1 MIIILG
7 DVFMY
12 MFLLILV
19 VIYVL
24 LQFSCFKKEKKAR
37 NIFRNGSFPLIFAH
51 RGSSH
56 LFPEN
61 TELAFLKSFELGV
74 DAFET
79 DIRLTKD
86 GRIVTQHNEDID
98 ETTDGTGKVI
108 DYAYDELKE
117 FNFGYKFKNINGDF
131 PYAGNRVNG
140 LYPMEV
146 SALFEK
152 FRDDVVY
159 SIDIKD
165 DGEVG
170 LKSTELLYKFV
181 KEYNL
186 EKNVIF
192 SSFNEENLKHLRKIS
207 KGEIIISG
215 SMKKTTEVVL
225 ASYFGYDSFKK
236 FNTHAMMLPRFEK
249 LPLDTKYLIYKFHK
263 HNIAVCYWTI
273 NTEKDMRKLINKKVD
288 GIITDR
294 VDLLLKIK
302 EEKSN

>member
-1 MIIILG
+1 MSL
-7 DVFMY
+7 
-12 MFLLILV
+12 FLLILILT
-19 VIYVL
+19 IYIL
-24 LQFSCFKKEKKAR
+24 LQFLCFKKERKAR
-37 NIFRNGSFPLIFAH
+37 KVFRNGDFPLVFAH

-61 TELAFLKSFELGV
+61 TELAFTKSFEMGV

-86 GRIVTQHNEDID
+86 GKIVTQHNEDID
-98 ETTDGTGKVI
+98 ETTNGTGNVI
-108 DYAYDELKE
+108 DYTYDELKE
-117 FNFGYKFKNINGDF
+117 FNFGYEFKDINGDS
-131 PYAGNRVNG
+131 PYVDNREYG
-140 LYPMEV
+140 LFPMEV

-152 FRDDVVY
+152 FGDKVVY
-159 SIDIKD
+159 SIDVKD
-165 DGEVG
+165 EGEIG
-170 LKSTELLYKFV
+170 LKSAELLYKFV

-192 SSFNEENLKHLRKIS
+192 SSFSEDNLKHLRKIS
-207 KGEIIISG
+207 HGEIIISG

-236 FNTHAMMLPRFEK
+236 FNTHAMMIPKFEK

-263 HNIAVCYWTI
+263 HNISVCYWTI

>member
-1 MIIILG
+1 MYLFLFVLIIS
-7 DVFMY
+7 
-12 MFLLILV
+12 
-19 VIYVL
+19 IYIL

-37 NIFRNGSFPLIFAH
+37 KIFKNGDFPLVFAH
-51 RGSSH
+51 RGSSN

-61 TELAFLKSFELGV
+61 TELAFIKSFEMGV

-86 GRIVTQHNEDID
+86 GKIITQHNEDID

-108 DYAYDELKE
+108 DYTFDEIKE
-117 FNFGYKFKNINGDF
+117 FNFGYRFKDIYGNY
-131 PYAGNRVNG
+131 PYAENRVKG

-146 SALFEK
+146 SSLFEK
-152 FRDDVVY
+152 FGDSVIY
-159 SIDIKD
+159 SIDVKD
-165 DGEVG
+165 DGEIG
-170 LKSTELLYKFV
+170 LKSAELLYKCV
-181 KEYNL
+181 KKYKL

-192 SSFNEENLKHLRKIS
+192 SSFNEKNLKYLRKIS
-207 KGEIIISG
+207 HGEIIVSG
-215 SMKKTTEVVL
+215 SMEKTKEVVF

-236 FNTHAMMLPRFEK
+236 FNTHAMMIPRFEK

-273 NTEKDMRKLINKKVD
+273 NTEKEMRQLINKKVD

-302 EEKSN
+302 EEMSN

>member
-1 MIIILG
+1 MSL
-7 DVFMY
+7 
-12 MFLLILV
+12 FLLILILT
-19 VIYVL
+19 IYIL
-24 LQFSCFKKEKKAR
+24 LQFSCFKKERRAR
-37 NIFRNGSFPLIFAH
+37 KVFRNGDFPLVFAH

-61 TELAFLKSFELGV
+61 TELAFTKSFEMGV

-86 GRIVTQHNEDID
+86 GKIVTQHNEDID
-98 ETTDGTGKVI
+98 ETTNGTGNVI
-108 DYAYDELKE
+108 DYTYDELKE
-117 FNFGYKFKNINGDF
+117 FNFGYKFKDINGDS
-131 PYAGNRVNG
+131 PYVDNREYG
-140 LYPMEV
+140 LFPMEV

-152 FRDDVVY
+152 FGDKVVY
-159 SIDIKD
+159 SIDVKD
-165 DGEVG
+165 EGEIG
-170 LKSTELLYKFV
+170 LKSAELLYKFV

-192 SSFNEENLKHLRKIS
+192 SSFSEDNLKHLRKIS
-207 KGEIIISG
+207 HGEIIISG

>member
-1 MIIILG
+1 MYLFLFVLIIS
-7 DVFMY
+7 
-12 MFLLILV
+12 
-19 VIYVL
+19 IYIL

-37 NIFRNGSFPLIFAH
+37 KIFKNGDFPLVFAH
-51 RGSSH
+51 RGSSN

-61 TELAFLKSFELGV
+61 TELAFIKSFEMGV

-86 GRIVTQHNEDID
+86 GKIITQHNEDID

-108 DYAYDELKE
+108 DYTFDEIKE
-117 FNFGYKFKNINGDF
+117 FNFGYRFKDIYGNY
-131 PYAGNRVNG
+131 PYAENRVKG

-146 SALFEK
+146 SSLFEK
-152 FRDDVVY
+152 FGDSVIY
-159 SIDIKD
+159 SIDVKD

-170 LKSTELLYKFV
+170 LKSAELLYKCV
-181 KEYNL
+181 KKYKL

-192 SSFNEENLKHLRKIS
+192 SSFNEKNLKYLRKIS
-207 KGEIIISG
+207 HGEIIVSG
-215 SMKKTTEVVL
+215 SMEKTKEVVF

-236 FNTHAMMLPRFEK
+236 FNTHAMMIPRFEK

-273 NTEKDMRKLINKKVD
+273 NTEKEMRQLINKKVD

-302 EEKSN
+302 EEMSN

>member
-1 MIIILG
+1 MSL
-7 DVFMY
+7 
-12 MFLLILV
+12 FLLILILT
-19 VIYVL
+19 IYIL
-24 LQFSCFKKEKKAR
+24 LQFSCFKKERKAR
-37 NIFRNGSFPLIFAH
+37 KVFRNGDFPLVFAH

-61 TELAFLKSFELGV
+61 TELAFTKSFEMGV

-86 GRIVTQHNEDID
+86 GKIVTQHNEDID
-98 ETTDGTGKVI
+98 ETTNGTGNVI
-108 DYAYDELKE
+108 DYTYDELKE
-117 FNFGYKFKNINGDF
+117 FNFGYKFKDINGDS
-131 PYAGNRVNG
+131 PYVDNREYG
-140 LYPMEV
+140 LFPMEV

-152 FRDDVVY
+152 FGDKVVY
-159 SIDIKD
+159 SIDVKD
-165 DGEVG
+165 EGEIG
-170 LKSTELLYKFV
+170 LKSAELLYKFV
-181 KEYNL
+181 KECNL

-192 SSFNEENLKHLRKIS
+192 SSFSEDNLKHLRKIS
-207 KGEIIISG
+207 HGEIIISG

-236 FNTHAMMLPRFEK
+236 FNTHAMMIPKFEK

-263 HNIAVCYWTI
+263 HNISVCYWTI

>member
-1 MIIILG
+1 MYLFLFVLIIS
-7 DVFMY
+7 
-12 MFLLILV
+12 
-19 VIYVL
+19 IYIL

-37 NIFRNGSFPLIFAH
+37 KIFKNGDFPLVFAH
-51 RGSSH
+51 RGSSN

-61 TELAFLKSFELGV
+61 TELAFIKSFEMGV

-86 GRIVTQHNEDID
+86 GKIITQHNEDID

-108 DYAYDELKE
+108 DYTFDEIKE
-117 FNFGYKFKNINGDF
+117 FNFGYRFKDIYGKS
-131 PYAGNRVNG
+131 PYIENRVNG

-152 FRDDVVY
+152 FGDSVIY
-159 SIDIKD
+159 SIDVKD
-165 DGEVG
+165 DGEIG
-170 LKSTELLYKFV
+170 LKSAELLYKCV
-181 KEYNL
+181 KKYKL

-192 SSFNEENLKHLRKIS
+192 SSFNEKNLKYLRKIS
-207 KGEIIISG
+207 HGEIIVSG
-215 SMKKTTEVVL
+215 SMEKTKEVVF

-236 FNTHAMMLPRFEK
+236 FNTHAMMIPRFEK

-263 HNIAVCYWTI
+263 HNLAVCYWTI
-273 NTEKDMRKLINKKVD
+273 NTEKEMRKLINKKVD

-302 EEKSN
+302 KEMSK

>member
-1 MIIILG
+1 MSL
-7 DVFMY
+7 
-12 MFLLILV
+12 FLLILILT
-19 VIYVL
+19 IYIL
-24 LQFSCFKKEKKAR
+24 LQFSCFKKERRAR
-37 NIFRNGSFPLIFAH
+37 KVFRNGDFPLVFAH

-61 TELAFLKSFELGV
+61 TELAFTKSFEMGV

-86 GRIVTQHNEDID
+86 GKIVTQHNEDID
-98 ETTDGTGKVI
+98 ETTNGTGNVI
-108 DYAYDELKE
+108 DYTYDELKE
-117 FNFGYKFKNINGDF
+117 FNFGYKFKDINGDS
-131 PYAGNRVNG
+131 PYVDNREYG
-140 LYPMEV
+140 LFPMEV

-152 FRDDVVY
+152 FGDKVVY
-159 SIDIKD
+159 SIDVKD
-165 DGEVG
+165 EGEIG
-170 LKSTELLYKFV
+170 LKSAELLYKFV

-192 SSFNEENLKHLRKIS
+192 SSFSEDNLKHLRKIS
-207 KGEIIISG
+207 HGEIIISG

-236 FNTHAMMLPRFEK
+236 FNTHAMMIPKFEK

-263 HNIAVCYWTI
+263 HNISVCYWTI

>member
-1 MIIILG
+1 MGL
-7 DVFMY
+7 
-12 MFLLILV
+12 FLLILILT
-19 VIYVL
+19 IYIL
-24 LQFSCFKKEKKAR
+24 LQFSCFKKERRAR
-37 NIFRNGSFPLIFAH
+37 KVFRNGDFPLVFAH

-61 TELAFLKSFELGV
+61 TELAFTKSFEMGV

-86 GRIVTQHNEDID
+86 GKIVTQHNEDID
-98 ETTDGTGKVI
+98 ETTNGTGNVI
-108 DYAYDELKE
+108 DYTYDELKE
-117 FNFGYKFKNINGDF
+117 FNFGYKFKDINGDS
-131 PYAGNRVNG
+131 PYVDNREYG
-140 LYPMEV
+140 LFPMEV

-152 FRDDVVY
+152 FGDKVVY
-159 SIDIKD
+159 SIDVKD
-165 DGEVG
+165 EGEIG
-170 LKSTELLYKFV
+170 LKSAELLYKFV

-192 SSFNEENLKHLRKIS
+192 SSFSEDNLKHLRKIS
-207 KGEIIISG
+207 HGEIIISG

-236 FNTHAMMLPRFEK
+236 FNTHAMMIPKFEK

-263 HNIAVCYWTI
+263 HNISVCYWTI

>member
-1 MIIILG
+1 MGL
-7 DVFMY
+7 
-12 MFLLILV
+12 FLLILILT
-19 VIYVL
+19 IYIL
-24 LQFSCFKKEKKAR
+24 LQFSCFKKERRAR
-37 NIFRNGSFPLIFAH
+37 KVFRNRDFPLVFAH

-61 TELAFLKSFELGV
+61 TELAFTKSFEMGV

-86 GRIVTQHNEDID
+86 GKIVTQHNEDID
-98 ETTDGTGKVI
+98 ETTNGTGNVI
-108 DYAYDELKE
+108 DYTYDELKE
-117 FNFGYKFKNINGDF
+117 FNFGYKFKDINGDS
-131 PYAGNRVNG
+131 PYVYNREYG
-140 LYPMEV
+140 LFPMEV

-152 FRDDVVY
+152 FGDKVVY
-159 SIDIKD
+159 SIDVKD
-165 DGEVG
+165 EGEIG
-170 LKSTELLYKFV
+170 LKSAELLYKFV

-192 SSFNEENLKHLRKIS
+192 SSFSEDNLKHLRKIS
-207 KGEIIISG
+207 HGEIIISG

-236 FNTHAMMLPRFEK
+236 FNTHAMMIPKFEK

-263 HNIAVCYWTI
+263 HNISVCYWTI

>member
-1 MIIILG
+1 MGL
-7 DVFMY
+7 
-12 MFLLILV
+12 FLLILILT
-19 VIYVL
+19 IYIL
-24 LQFSCFKKEKKAR
+24 LQFSCFKKERRAR
-37 NIFRNGSFPLIFAH
+37 KVFRNGDFPLVFAH

-61 TELAFLKSFELGV
+61 TELAFTKSFEMGV

-86 GRIVTQHNEDID
+86 GKIVTQHNEDID
-98 ETTDGTGKVI
+98 ETTNGTGNVI
-108 DYAYDELKE
+108 DYTYDELKE
-117 FNFGYKFKNINGDF
+117 FNFGYKFKDINGDS
-131 PYAGNRVNG
+131 PYVDNREYG
-140 LYPMEV
+140 LFPMEV
-146 SALFEK
+146 S
-152 FRDDVVY
+152 
-159 SIDIKD
+159 
-165 DGEVG
+165 
-170 LKSTELLYKFV
+170 ELLYKFV

-192 SSFNEENLKHLRKIS
+192 SSFSEDNLKHLRKIS
-207 KGEIIISG
+207 HGEIIISG

-236 FNTHAMMLPRFEK
+236 FNTHAMMIPKFEK

-263 HNIAVCYWTI
+263 HNISVCYWTI

>member
-1 MIIILG
+1 MYLFLFVLIIS
-7 DVFMY
+7 
-12 MFLLILV
+12 
-19 VIYVL
+19 IYIL

-37 NIFRNGSFPLIFAH
+37 KIFKNGDFPLVFAH
-51 RGSSH
+51 RGSSD

-61 TELAFLKSFELGV
+61 TELAFIKSFEMGV

-86 GRIVTQHNEDID
+86 GKIITQHNEDID

-108 DYAYDELKE
+108 DYTFDEIKE
-117 FNFGYKFKNINGDF
+117 FNFGYRFKDIYGNY
-131 PYAGNRVNG
+131 PYAENRVKG

-146 SALFEK
+146 SSLFEK
-152 FRDDVVY
+152 FGDSVIY
-159 SIDIKD
+159 SIDVKD

-170 LKSTELLYKFV
+170 LKSAELLYKCV
-181 KEYNL
+181 KKYKL

-192 SSFNEENLKHLRKIS
+192 SSFNEKNLKYLRKIS
-207 KGEIIISG
+207 HGEIIVSG
-215 SMKKTTEVVL
+215 SMEKTKEVVF

-273 NTEKDMRKLINKKVD
+273 NTEKEMRQLINKKVD

-302 EEKSN
+302 EEMSN